1 MLVDD
6 VSRCC
11 VTESASVKD
20 VVESLTSSGLRLCL
34 VVGTHDTLLGI
45 VSDGDIR
52 RGLLAG
58 AGLDSP
64 AKTVMNPSFASAQNG
79 TAVSELTRLARSH
92 EVTHLPLVDGEGK
105 LAGLFIDQPDG
116 EAAARANTVVIMAGG
131 MGLRLRPLTENTPK
145 PMIPLGG
152 KPMVQHTIESLRAE
166 GFVNFVLAINYLGDQ
181 IEGHFGDGSDLG
193 VRITYVKEEQPLGTG
208 GALSLLEGAFTSP
221 IVLIN
226 GDVLVS
232 ARLTE
237 MLSYHQAH
245 SADIT
250 VGVKVLDTQIPFGV
264 IELEGNHIVAM
275 QEKPVYRD
283 FVNAGVYV
291 LEPEVVRSVAP
302 AVRLDMPDLVGEWLG
317 RQKVFAYPMHESW
330 RDLGDIEDL
339 ERARRDFDRKGD

>member
-6 VSRCC
+6 VSRC
-11 VTESASVKD
+11 VVPETASVKS
-20 VVESLTSSGLRLCL
+20 VVESLTSTGLRLSL
-34 VVGTHDTLLGI
+34 VVSPEGALLGI
-45 VSDGDIR
+45 ISDGDIR

-58 AGLDSP
+58 EGLESP
-64 AKTVMNPSFASAQNG
+64 ATAVMNIGFASAPSG
-79 TAVSELTRLARSH
+79 TPVSELTRLARSR
-92 EVTHLPLVDGEGK
+92 EVTHLPLLDEEEK

-116 EAAARANTVVIMAGG
+116 RAVARDNTVVIMAGG
-131 MGLRLRPLTENTPK
+131 MGLRLRPLTESTPK
-145 PMIPLGG
+145 PMIPVGG

-166 GFVNFVLAINYLGDQ
+166 GFMNFVLAINYLGDQ
-181 IEGHFGDGSDLG
+181 IEEHFGNGSDLG

-208 GALSLLEGAFTSP
+208 GALSLLEGALTSP

-226 GDVLVS
+226 GDVLLS

-237 MLSYHQAH
+237 MLNYHESH

-264 IELEGNHIVAM
+264 IELKGNHIVAL

-291 LEPEVVRSVAP
+291 LEPGVVRSVAP

-330 RDLGDIEDL
+330 RDLGHLEDL
-339 ERARRDFDRKGD
+339 ENARRDYESKGG

>member
-6 VSRCC
+6 VSRC
-11 VTESASVKD
+11 VVPEAATVKS
-20 VVESLTSSGLRLCL
+20 VVENLNSSGLRLSL
-34 VVGTHDTLLGI
+34 VVGPEGALLGI

-58 AGLDSP
+58 EGLESP
-64 AKTVMNPSFASAQNG
+64 ATTVMNAVFASALNG
-79 TAVSELTRLARSH
+79 TATSELTRVARAR
-92 EVTHLPLVDGEGK
+92 EVTHLPLVDEEGK

-116 EAAARANTVVIMAGG
+116 ETATRNNSVVIMAGG

-145 PMIPLGG
+145 PMIPVGG
-152 KPMVQHTIESLRAE
+152 KPMVQHTIEALRAE
-166 GFVNFVLAINYLGDQ
+166 GFVNFILAINYLGDQ
-181 IEGHFGDGSDLG
+181 VETHFGDGSGLG

-221 IVLIN
+221 IVVIN
-226 GDVLVS
+226 GDVLLS
-232 ARLTE
+232 ARLTD
-237 MLSYHQAH
+237 MLNYHHSH

-264 IELEGNHIVAM
+264 IELEGNQIVAM

-291 LEPEVVRSVAP
+291 LEPSVVGSVPA
-302 AVRLDMPDLVGEWLG
+302 AVRLDMPDLVAEWLG
-317 RQKVFAYPMHESW
+317 RRKVFAYPMHESW
-330 RDLGDIEDL
+330 RDLGHIEDL
-339 ERARRDFDRKGD
+339 ELARKDYNREGE

>member
-1 MLVDD
+1 
-6 VSRCC
+6 
-11 VTESASVKD
+11 
-20 VVESLTSSGLRLCL
+20 
-34 VVGTHDTLLGI
+34 
-45 VSDGDIR
+45 
-52 RGLLAG
+52 
-58 AGLDSP
+58 
-64 AKTVMNPSFASAQNG
+64 
-79 TAVSELTRLARSH
+79 
-92 EVTHLPLVDGEGK
+92 VTHLPLLDGEGK

-116 EAAARANTVVIMAGG
+116 EAAARDNTVVIMAGG

-181 IEGHFGDGSDLG
+181 IEEHFGDGSGLG
-193 VRITYVKEEQPLGTG
+193 VRITYVKEQQPLGTG

-226 GDVLVS
+226 GDVLLS

-237 MLSYHQAH
+237 MLSYHHAH

-264 IELEGNHIVAM
+264 IELEGNRIVAM

-291 LEPEVVRSVAP
+291 LEPSIVDSVSP
-302 AVRLDMPDLVGEWLG
+302 SERLDMPDLVGEWLS
-317 RQKVFAYPMHESW
+317 RRKVFAYPLHESW
-330 RDLGDIEDL
+330 RDLGRIEDL
-339 ERARRDFDRKGD
+339 ERARQDHDSKDG

>member
-11 VTESASVKD
+11 VTESATVKD

-34 VVGTHDTLLGI
+34 VVGTHDSLLGI

-58 AGLDSP
+58 AGLDSA

-79 TAVSELTRLARSH
+79 TAVPELTRLARSH

-116 EAAARANTVVIMAGG
+116 ETAARDNTVVIMAGG
-131 MGLRLRPLTENTPK
+131 MGLRLRPLTENIPK

-181 IEGHFGDGSDLG
+181 IEGHFGDGSGLG
-193 VRITYVKEEQPLGTG
+193 VGVTYVKEEQPLGTG
-208 GALSLLEGAFTSP
+208 GALSLLEGALTSP

-226 GDVLVS
+226 GDVLLS

-237 MLSYHQAH
+237 MLSYHQSH

>member
-11 VTESASVKD
+11 VTEWATVKD

-34 VVGTHDTLLGI
+34 VVGADNTVLGI

-52 RGLLAG
+52 RGLLVG

-64 AKTVMNPSFASAQNG
+64 AKTVMNASFASAQNG

-92 EVTHLPLVDGEGK
+92 EVTHLPLLDGEGK

-116 EAAARANTVVIMAGG
+116 EAAARDNTVVIMAGG

-181 IEGHFGDGSDLG
+181 IEEHFGDGSGLG
-193 VRITYVKEEQPLGTG
+193 VRITYLKEKQPLGTG
-208 GALSLLEGAFTSP
+208 GALSLLQGAFTSP

-226 GDVLVS
+226 GDVLLS

-237 MLSYHQAH
+237 MLSYHHAH

-275 QEKPVYRD
+275 HEKPVYRD

-291 LEPEVVRSVAP
+291 LEPSIVDSVSP
-302 AVRLDMPDLVGEWLG
+302 SERLDMPDLVGEWLS
-317 RQKVFAYPMHESW
+317 RRKVFAYPMHESW
-330 RDLGDIEDL
+330 RDLGRIEDL
-339 ERARRDFDRKGD
+339 ERARQDYDSKDE

>member
-1 MLVDD
+1 VLVDD

-11 VTESASVKD
+11 VTEWATVKD

-34 VVGTHDTLLGI
+34 VVGADNTVLGI

-64 AKTVMNPSFASAQNG
+64 AKTVMNATFASAQNE
-79 TAVSELTRLARSH
+79 TAVAELTRLARSH
-92 EVTHLPLVDGEGK
+92 EVTHLPLLDGEGK

-116 EAAARANTVVIMAGG
+116 EAAARDNTVVIMAGG

-181 IEGHFGDGSDLG
+181 IEEHFGDGSGLG
-193 VRITYVKEEQPLGTG
+193 VRITYVKEQQPLGTG

-226 GDVLVS
+226 GDVLLS

-237 MLSYHQAH
+237 MLSYHHSH

-250 VGVKVLDTQIPFGV
+250 VGVKALDTQIPFGV
-264 IELEGNHIVAM
+264 IELEGNQIVAM
-275 QEKPVYRD
+275 EEKPVYRD

-291 LEPEVVRSVAP
+291 LEPGVVQSLAP
-302 AVRLDMPDLVGEWLG
+302 AVRRDMPDLVAEWLG
-317 RQKVFAYPMHESW
+317 RRKVFAYPMHESW
-330 RDLGDIEDL
+330 RDLGHIEDL
-339 ERARRDFDRKGD
+339 ELARQDYDRKGE